1 MVESTT
7 SCEERDRELEALS
20 HSLSQ
25 SYEELD
31 LLHRISDRMTV
42 TQEPEEFFHNLC
54 QDLKEV
60 LEVSKLLVLWNEQDT
75 PENSFSKVISSGEPE
90 LSTTDTQLLWQR
102 ILRQAD
108 EPCKVLIDSNVD
120 GPYRHQWP
128 TLIRNLAGVPIWR
141 GEKVMGALIALN
153 KMNKAD
159 FDSLDTKLLMSVAN
173 ESAVYLDNFRLFK
186 DLQNLLLGVLRALT
200 SSIDAKDPYT
210 CGHSERVALI
220 SCWLAKQLSLRDIEV
235 HNLYL
240 AGLLHD
246 VGKIGVSEAVLC
258 KPGEL
263 VEQEF
268 EQICKH
274 PRIGA
279 NILGSIKQMDEVTP
293 AVLTHH
299 EHFNGSGYPQGLRG
313 QNIPLS
319 GRIIMLAD
327 SFDAMTSDRT
337 YRKALPRPTA
347 LAEIRRFSGTQFD
360 PHLAEIFLNSDLD
373 DLTERLET
381 AKDKQHTPG
390 IAYAPIMN

>member
-1 MVESTT
+1 MPT
-7 SCEERDRELEALS
+7 SDQMKDKELEALS
-20 HSLSQ
+20 LSLSQ
-25 SYEELD
+25 SYEELA
-31 LLHRISDRMTV
+31 LLHQISDRMTV
-42 TQEPEEFFHNLC
+42 TQEPEEFFYTLC
-54 QDLKEV
+54 QDLKDV
-60 LEVSKLLVLWNEQDT
+60 LEVSKLLVLWKEQDT
-75 PENSFSKVISSGEPE
+75 PENSFSKMISSGEPS
-90 LSTTDTQLLWQR
+90 LSATDKQLLWQR
-102 ILRQAD
+102 ILRQAAQ
-108 EPCKVLIDSNVD
+108 PSKVLIDSNVD
-120 GPYRHQWP
+120 GPYTHHWP
-128 TLIRNLAGVPIWR
+128 TLIRNLAGVPICR
-141 GEKVMGALIALN
+141 GEKVMGALVALN

-173 ESAVYLDNFRLFK
+173 ESAVYLDNFRLYT

-220 SCWLAKQLSLRDIEV
+220 SRWLAKQLSLRDIEV

-268 EQICKH
+268 EQISKH

-279 NILGSIKQMDEVTP
+279 NILGGIKQMNEVTP
-293 AVLTHH
+293 AVLSHH

-319 GRIIMLAD
+319 GRIVMLAD

-373 DLTERLET
+373 DLTEQLE
-381 AKDKQHTPG
+381 ASKGKQHSSG
-390 IAYAPIMN
+390 ITYDAPIMN

>member
-1 MVESTT
+1 MPELTKIR
-7 SCEERDRELEALS
+7 EEKDKELEALS
-20 HSLSQ
+20 NSLAQ
-25 SYEELD
+25 SYEELA

-42 TQEPEEFFHNLC
+42 TQEPEDFFHHLC
-54 QDLKEV
+54 RDLKEV
-60 LEVSKLLVLWNEQDT
+60 LEVSKLLVLWKGQDT
-75 PENSFSKVISSGEPE
+75 PENTFSNVVSSGEPE
-90 LSTTDTQLLWQR
+90 LSITDTRLLWQR

-108 EPCKVLIDSNVD
+108 RPSKVLIDSNVD
-120 GPYRHQWP
+120 GPYTHQWP

-141 GEKVMGALIALN
+141 GEKIMGALVALN
-153 KMNKAD
+153 KTNKAD

-173 ESAVYLDNFRLFK
+173 ESAVYLDNFRLYK

-220 SCWLAKQLSLRDIEV
+220 SRWLAKQVALRDIDI
-235 HNLYL
+235 HNIYL

-246 VGKIGVSEAVLC
+246 VGKIGVSESVLR

-263 VEQEF
+263 VQKEF

-279 NILGSIKQMDEVTP
+279 NILGSIKQMNEVTP

-313 QNIPLS
+313 RNIPLS

-337 YRKALPRPTA
+337 YRKALPRPIA

-360 PHLAEIFLNSDLD
+360 PHLAEIFLNSNLD
-373 DLTERLET
+373 DLTEQLKS
-381 AKDKQHTPG
+381 AKDKQHKPG
-390 IAYAPIMN
+390 IDYAQIMN

>member
-1 MVESTT
+1 MPELIT
-7 SCEERDRELEALS
+7 SCEERDKELEALS
-20 HSLSQ
+20 HSLAQ
-25 SYEELD
+25 SYEELA
-31 LLHRISDRMTV
+31 LLHQISDRMTV
-42 TQEPEEFFHNLC
+42 TQEPEEFFHALC

-60 LEVSKLLVLWNEQDT
+60 LEVSKLLVLWNVQDA
-75 PENSFSKVISSGEPE
+75 PENSFAKVISSGEPE
-90 LSTTDTQLLWQR
+90 LSKTDTQLLWQR
-102 ILRQAD
+102 ILRQAGQ
-108 EPCKVLIDSNVD
+108 PCKILIDSNVD

-128 TLIRNLAGVPIWR
+128 TLIRNLAGVPICR
-141 GEKVMGALIALN
+141 GEKIMGALIALN
-153 KMNKAD
+153 KMHKAD

-173 ESAVYLDNFRLFK
+173 ESAVYLDNFRLYK

-220 SCWLAKQLSLRDIEV
+220 SRWLANQLSLRDIEV
-235 HNLYL
+235 HNMYL

-246 VGKIGVSEAVLC
+246 VGKIGVSESVLR

-263 VEQEF
+263 MAQEF
-268 EQICKH
+268 EQISKH

-279 NILGSIKQMDEVTP
+279 NILGSIKQMNEVTP

-313 QNIPLS
+313 QNIPLG
-319 GRIIMLAD
+319 GRIVMLAD

-337 YRKALPRPTA
+337 YRKALPHPIA

-373 DLTERLET
+373 DLIEQLKT
-381 AKDKQHTPG
+381 AKDKQHTAG
-390 IAYAPIMN
+390 IAYDQIVN

>member
-1 MVESTT
+1 MSEYVKTCDEK
-7 SCEERDRELEALS
+7 DKELEALS
-20 HSLSQ
+20 NSLTQ

-31 LLHRISDRMTV
+31 LLHRISDRMTL
-42 TQEPEEFFHNLC
+42 TQEPEEFFQPLC
-54 QDLKEV
+54 RDLKDV
-60 LEVSKLLVLWNEQDT
+60 LEVSKLLVLWKAQDA
-75 PENSFSKVISSGEPE
+75 PENMFSNLISSGESQ
-90 LSTTDTQLLWQR
+90 LSRTDTQLLWQR

-108 EPCKVLIDSNVD
+108 QPSKVLIDSNVY
-120 GPYRHQWP
+120 GPYTHQWP
-128 TLIRNLAGVPIWR
+128 TLIRNLAGVPIQR
-141 GEKVMGALIALN
+141 GEKIMGAIIALN
-153 KMNKAD
+153 KIQKAD

-173 ESAVYLDNFRLFK
+173 ESAIYLDNYRLFK

-210 CGHSERVALI
+210 CGHSERVAII
-220 SCWLAKQLSLRDIEV
+220 SRWLAQQLSLRDIEV
-235 HNLYL
+235 HNIYL

-246 VGKIGVSEAVLC
+246 VGKIGVSEAVLR

-268 EQICKH
+268 DQICKH

-279 NILGSIKQMDEVTP
+279 TILGSIKQMNEVTP

-313 QNIPLS
+313 HNIPLS

-337 YRKALPRPTA
+337 YRKALPRPIA

-360 PHLAEIFLNSDLD
+360 PHLAEIFLNSDLE
-373 DLTERLET
+373 DLTELLNT
-381 AKDKQHTPG
+381 TKNTHHTPA
-390 IAYAPIMN
+390 IAYPQIMN

>member
-1 MVESTT
+1 MDFICS
-7 SCEERDRELEALS
+7 
-20 HSLSQ
+20 
-25 SYEELD
+25 
-31 LLHRISDRMTV
+31 I
-42 TQEPEEFFHNLC
+42 
-54 QDLKEV
+54 
-60 LEVSKLLVLWNEQDT
+60 
-75 PENSFSKVISSGEPE
+75 
-90 LSTTDTQLLWQR
+90 
-102 ILRQAD
+102 
-108 EPCKVLIDSNVD
+108 
-120 GPYRHQWP
+120 
-128 TLIRNLAGVPIWR
+128 
-141 GEKVMGALIALN
+141 N
-153 KMNKAD
+153 KMHKAD

-220 SCWLAKQLSLRDIEV
+220 SCWLAKQLSLRDIEI

-337 YRKALPRPTA
+337 YRKALPRSIA

-360 PHLAEIFLNSDLD
+360 PQLAEIFLNSDLD
-373 DLTERLET
+373 DLTEQLET

>member
-1 MVESTT
+1 MAESTI

-20 HSLSQ
+20 HSLAQ

-60 LEVSKLLVLWNEQDT
+60 LEVSKLLVLWNEQEI

-90 LSTTDTQLLWQR
+90 LSTTDKELLWQR

-108 EPCKVLIDSNVD
+108 EPSKVLIDSNVD

-153 KMNKAD
+153 KMHKAD

-220 SCWLAKQLSLRDIEV
+220 SCWLAKQLSLRDIEI

-337 YRKALPRPTA
+337 YRKALPRSIA

-360 PHLAEIFLNSDLD
+360 PQLAEIFLNSDLD
-373 DLTERLET
+373 DLTEQLET